1 MFSILFSNE
10 KASQTNVA
18 LFFYLYKNIHN
29 MKLKIK
35 QSILKGDKR
44 YNEGDVIELD
54 ANTAKNWIKKGL
66 GSKISKK
73 KEKQTFETKE
83 LKVEYKEIK
92 SDETN

>member
-1 MFSILFSNE
+1 LFSNE

-44 YNEGDVIELD
+44 YNEGDVIEL
-54 ANTAKNWIKKGL
+54 NEKTAKNWIKKGL
-66 GSKISKK
+66 GSKITKK

>member
-1 MFSILFSNE
+1 MFSYNFVLKKRRKLI
-10 KASQTNVA
+10 VA

-35 QSILKGDKR
+35 QSILKGGKR

-54 ANTAKNWIKKGL
+54 ANTAENWIKKGL

-73 KEKQTFETKE
+73 KETIRIEGDFPIS
-83 LKVEYKEIK
+83 L
-92 SDETN
+92 

>member
-1 MFSILFSNE
+1 
-10 KASQTNVA
+10 
-18 LFFYLYKNIHN
+18 

-54 ANTAKNWIKKGL
+54 ANTAENWIKKGL

-73 KEKQTFETKE
+73 KEKQAFETKE

>member
-1 MFSILFSNE
+1 
-10 KASQTNVA
+10 
-18 LFFYLYKNIHN
+18 

-35 QSILKGDKR
+35 QSILKGGKR
-44 YNEGDVIELD
+44 YNEGDVIDLD
-54 ANTAKNWIKKGL
+54 ANTAENWIKKGL

>member
-1 MFSILFSNE
+1 
-10 KASQTNVA
+10 
-18 LFFYLYKNIHN
+18 

-44 YNEGDVIELD
+44 YNEGDVIDLD

-66 GSKISKK
+66 GSKITKK